1 LVGPEATNNK
11 IEKNVVDNLF
21 GEHIMTPQRPSAV
34 SVIDP
39 ISPAF
44 ERVKTILFR
53 PFDIGRWFTIGFCA
67 WLAYLGSGGGGTGGG
82 GNGVNIQS
90 RSHEAREFVNQSK
103 EFVLVNLA
111 WIIPLAVVVVFFGI
125 FFWLLLMWL
134 SSRGRFMFLHCVAHN
149 KAEVVAPWTK
159 FSQHANSL
167 FLFRI
172 ILGLLGFIAI
182 GLPVLLAI
190 GVVIT
195 MVAAE
200 ATIAF
205 GVLGLV
211 IIGLIIFFGAIIF
224 GLISKFT
231 MDFVVPIM
239 FLRTTSCITGWREFM
254 TIISVNKARFFLYIL
269 FQLVIGI
276 AIGAIILT
284 IVLVTCCCAAC
295 FLAIP
300 YIGTV
305 LMLPV
310 HVFKRSYSLLYL
322 KQFGPGFD
330 VFSQDTENVQSI

>member
-1 LVGPEATNNK
+1 
-11 IEKNVVDNLF
+11 
-21 GEHIMTPQRPSAV
+21 MTPQRPFTV

-39 ISPAF
+39 IGPAF
-44 ERVKTILFR
+44 EKVKTTLFR

-67 WLAYLGSGGGGTGGG
+67 WLAYLGSGGGGGGGG
-82 GNGVNIQS
+82 GNRANIKS
-90 RSHEAREFVNQSK
+90 GSNEAREFIEQSK
-103 EFVLVNLA
+103 EFVMVNLT
-111 WIIPLAVVVVFFGI
+111 WIIPLAAIVI
-125 FFWLLLMWL
+125 FFCIFLWLAIIWL

-149 KAEVVAPWTK
+149 KAEVVNPWTK
-159 FSQHANSL
+159 FRRHANSL

-172 ILGLLGFIAI
+172 VLGLIGFFVI

-190 GVVIT
+190 GVIIT
-195 MVAAE
+195 MIAADG
-200 ATIAF
+200 AIAF

-224 GLISKFT
+224 GVISKFT

-239 FLRTTSCITGWREFM
+239 FLRTTSCIAGWQELL
-254 TIISVNKARFFLYIL
+254 TILSVNKARFFLYIL
-269 FQLVIGI
+269 FQLAIGI

-305 LMLPV
+305 ILLPI
-310 HVFKRSYSLLYL
+310 HVFTRSYSLLYL
-322 KQFGPGFD
+322 KQFGPEFD
-330 VFSQDTENVQSI
+330 VFTTETENLQTV